1 MLRGV
6 KLGRKGLHITIRQF
20 FDDTLVFLQP
30 TLESVMM
37 LKGVLRCFEVA
48 IGLKVNFHKSQLIG
62 LVFQQGV
69 IQRFASLLIY
79 MTAGLLFTYLGVLIG
94 VNHQKEIVWR
104 SVLEK
109 LRRRMPP

>member
-1 MLRGV
+1 M

-62 LVFQQGV
+62 LVLCPKINVLFYLPSTNKFML
-69 IQRFASLLIY
+69 QRFFLSLK
-79 MTAGLLFTYLGVLIG
+79 YLKDS
-94 VNHQKEIVWR
+94 N
-104 SVLEK
+104 
-109 LRRRMPP
+109 